1 MSTFL
6 IALVVKIARGS
17 EVETYSLV
25 EPRRD
30 GNTSFQ
36 ILLTGIRTELNYESV
51 SDEEDGQLK

>member
-1 MSTFL
+1 MSTLL

-36 ILLTGIRTELNYESV
+36 ILLTGIRIELNYKSV